1 MKTPLKSPP
10 SRPAFVAGIVLVAV
24 MLACSFPGLA
34 SPTPVPP
41 PSPATFTET
50 PPPLVSLPTNTELP
64 TASPIP
70 SPTTEL
76 PTPTIAV
83 PHALIP
89 STSVDVGKL
98 IYDATCI
105 DTAAEKRAP
114 FGDSYKVNLFER
126 PFTQDMTY
134 VADLDIVSYNLSRD
148 EKFYYVSIQLLGS
161 NPNNALGIDYA
172 VELDLD
178 ADGFGDV
185 IIVAHPPY
193 QVEWSTDNVQVA
205 RDMDHDTGG
214 LSAERSDAPLPG
226 NGYDKIIFDGG
237 LGADHDLAWVRINAG
252 KLATVQFAFKL
263 SLAENRFMYG
273 VRADAGLRDITELD
287 YVDRYTEEEA
297 GSPQAEEKLYPL
309 KAIYAVD
316 NTCRDA
322 YGFVGNYEEPQ
333 RCPRK

>member
-1 MKTPLKSPP
+1 MKPSPQKS
-10 SRPAFVAGIVLVAV
+10 SLAAGAILIFA

-34 SPTPVPP
+34 ARTDAPTAVV
-41 PSPATFTET
+41 SVTEVST
-50 PPPLVSLPTNTELP
+50 LVVAAPTQTELP
-64 TASPIP
+64 TATLNPTVTPIP
-70 SPTTEL
+70 
-76 PTPTIAV
+76 PTPTIAIA
-83 PHALIP
+83 HALIP
-89 STSVDVGKL
+89 STSVKVGKL

-134 VADLDIVSYNLSRD
+134 IADLDIVSYNLSRD

-161 NPNNALGIDYA
+161 NPNNALGIHYA

-185 IIVAHPPY
+185 IIAAHPPY
-193 QVEWSTDNVQVA
+193 QVEWSTDNVRVA
-205 RDMDHDTGG
+205 LDTDHDTGG

-237 LGADHDLAWVRINAG
+237 LGDDHDLAWVRISAG
-252 KLATVQFAFKL
+252 KLATVQFAFKIP
-263 SLAENRFMYG
+263 LAENRFMYG

-322 YGFVGNYEEPQ
+322 HGFVGNYEEPQ
-333 RCPRK
+333 RCPKK